1 MLARNSA
8 DAVKPPKVERKQM
21 SVLDTDA
28 TADLIEAA
36 RETSLFVPILLRPW
50 ATVPARGA
58 SGASAA
64 THPPRR
70 LPPGA
75 HANRDQG

>member
-36 RETSLFVPILLRPW
+36 RETSLFVPNLAPTL
-50 ATVPARGA
+50 GDC
-58 SGASAA
+58 ASAGSIRSQRSN
-64 THPPRR
+64 PPASS
-70 LPPGA
+70 PTSGSTCE
-75 HANRDQG
+75 